1 MKILLAENEPRVL
14 RIRSILDRVLLA
26 CRLDHL
32 EWTLIVLD
40 TPDIANASV
49 HPRGLVVWYGGM
61 FTAAETDD
69 EIATAISHEVAHV
82 LAHHSQASASGLLL
96 GALAMSPAL
105 PFVLGGLVFEEL
117 LLIAAPP
124 IAIGVLIL
132 LALSRE
138 REAEADKIGMLL
150 MTEAGFEPSATV
162 TFWEK
167 MGKLEQEML
176 IGKGEK
182 QMAEYQS
189 THPHSMSTRE
199 IRHLEESKQRWET
212 FLAQRP
218 THDGK
223 DQSSK
228 NEYRMGVSTTLQ
240 KNKNTQKPTKN
251 VDDRAGDTSTRPRTA
266 TASVSRMGRE

>member
-1 MKILLAENEPRVL
+1 
-14 RIRSILDRVLLA
+14 
-26 CRLDHL
+26 
-32 EWTLIVLD
+32 
-40 TPDIANASV
+40 
-49 HPRGLVVWYGGM
+49 M
-61 FTAAETDD
+61 FAAAKTDD

-82 LAHHSQASASGLLL
+82 LAHHGQASASGQLL

-105 PFVLGGLVFEEL
+105 PFVLGGLLFEEL

-167 MGKLEQEML
+167 TGKLEQEML

-189 THPHSMSTRE
+189 THPHVSFSTCSGGGKNLTIHGPKSASRLSQTALDIPKVLYMTGKGPLRPGMSTRE
-199 IRHLEESKQRWET
+199 IRQLEESKQRWET

-218 THDGK
+218 TNNGK

-228 NEYRMGVSTTLQ
+228 DEYRMGVSIPLE
-240 KNKNTQKPTKN
+240 KNKDAQKHTEN
-251 VDDRAGDTSTRPRTA
+251 FDDHAGDASTRPDTA